1 MLGSIRRRTKGTFA
15 YIIVAII
22 TVPFLLV
29 GLSDY
34 LTTTDE
40 RGIYVGDVKI
50 SKTKID
56 TVVKQKIED
65 FKKLTKGE
73 GVDFS
78 EQIRAFVE
86 SDLIKK
92 ELLVKFQIKNG
103 VQANVSDIQSEI
115 QKMPVFQIDDKFS
128 VDRYKDIL
136 KINNFTTAQYE
147 DEIMRLLAI
156 ANVEE
161 LLFAP
166 VSSMNNNL
174 LKAIMDESKEVRL
187 KLIKINDINGDIVP
201 TNEQLV
207 DKFKENKAQY
217 QTQRKISVDYVE
229 LTDESILN
237 TIDVSQELIDNAYT
251 DYVNNTKKA
260 ITYSIVQDQL
270 DTEALANE
278 SLANLISL
286 DNESKDYQLKAMD
299 VQPGDLGE
307 EMEAIIFGM
316 TEGESKVFESSFG
329 WHAVIMSSLNRVVVN
344 TQEQMSPK
352 LRKTLQEEK
361 LLIKKNK
368 MIDEMNAVLYEDGMD
383 ALASQFDGE
392 ILSIA
397 DTTKGFLIWTPES
410 NSKLWK
416 DTEVGGTGILDETNK
431 TVFYS
436 IKSIAQPRQMTFED
450 AKSLVSIEVL
460 EDITAKKKIELV
472 SEELA
477 TENKDDWIKVDIS
490 RDLTQQD
497 KLSLLVFGTMDSKPI
512 ASGWIKSNGQ
522 IFAYTTDG
530 VVKQSDLWDSSVFNG
545 IIDREK
551 QQWFSYKK
559 GKEYGIE
566 RKE

>member
-1 MLGSIRRRTKGTFA
+1 
-15 YIIVAII
+15 
-22 TVPFLLV
+22 
-29 GLSDY
+29 
-34 LTTTDE
+34 
-40 RGIYVGDVKI
+40 
-50 SKTKID
+50 
-56 TVVKQKIED
+56 
-65 FKKLTKGE
+65 
-73 GVDFS
+73 
-78 EQIRAFVE
+78 
-86 SDLIKK
+86 
-92 ELLVKFQIKNG
+92 
-103 VQANVSDIQSEI
+103 
-115 QKMPVFQIDDKFS
+115 MPVFQIDDKFS

-286 DNESKDYQLKAMD
+286 DNESSDYKKKAMD

-307 EMEAIIFGM
+307 EMETIIFGM

-329 WHAVIMSSLNRVVVN
+329 WHAVVMSSLNKVVVN
-344 TQEQMSPK
+344 TQEQMSSK

-368 MIDEMNAVLYEDGMD
+368 MIDEMNAVLYEDGID
-383 ALASQFDGE
+383 ALASQFDVA

-416 DTEVGGTGILDETNK
+416 DTEVGGTGILDEANK
-431 TVFYS
+431 TIFYS
-436 IKSIAQPRQMTFED
+436 IKSIALPRQMSFEE
-450 AKSLVSIEVL
+450 ARILVNNEVL
-460 EDITAKKKIELV
+460 EDMISKKKIELV
-472 SEELA
+472 SGELA
-477 TENKDDWIKVDIS
+477 TENKDDWIKIDIS
-490 RDLTQQD
+490 RDLKQQN
-497 KLSLLVFGTMDSKPI
+497 KLSLLVFGTMDSGSI
-512 ASGWIKSNGQ
+512 DSGWIETNGE
-522 IFAYTTDG
+522 IFAYITDG
-530 VVKQSDLWDSSVFNG
+530 VIKQSDLWDSSVFNG